1 MTIFALELYDKDN
14 DVYDIIAYSSDLKEL
29 MLRGKLVEHLVK
41 KDMVVRHCSDGT
53 KEPYDCVNIRKLD
66 YGEDLDKTNFYF

>member
-29 MLRGKLVEHLVK
+29 MSRGKFIEDLVN
-41 KDMVVRHCSDGT
+41 KDMVVRPCPDGT
-53 KEPYDCVNIRKLD
+53 KEPYDSVNIRKLD
-66 YGEDLDKTNFYF
+66 YSEGLSKFFG

>member
-29 MLRGKLVEHLVK
+29 MLRGKFIEDLVN
-41 KDMVVRHCSDGT
+41 KDMVVRHCSDDT
-53 KEPYDCVNIRKLD
+53 KEPYDSVNIRKLD
-66 YGEDLDKTNFYF
+66 YSEGLSKFFG

>member
-29 MLRGKLVEHLVK
+29 VLRGKFIEDLVN

-53 KEPYDCVNIRKLD
+53 KEPYDSVSIRKLD
-66 YGEDLDKTNFYF
+66 YSEGLSKFFG

>member
-29 MLRGKLVEHLVK
+29 MLRGKLIEHLVN
-41 KDMVVRHCSDGT
+41 KDMIVRHCSDGT
-53 KEPYDCVNIRKLD
+53 KEPYDSVNIRKLD
-66 YGEDLDKTNFYF
+66 YSEGLSKFFG

>member
-29 MLRGKLVEHLVK
+29 MLRGKLVEHLVN

-53 KEPYDCVNIRKLD
+53 KEPYDSVTIRKLD
-66 YGEDLDKTNFYF
+66 YSEGLSKFFE